1 MTVRRVCGK
10 VGAVEAN
17 KLHPMKNILSV
28 LKSQAFLSV
37 VLGTIA
43 AGMVL
48 KAARKFLPSSVTMY
62 LP

>member
-28 LKSQAFLSV
+28 LKSQAFLTV
-37 VLGTIA
+37 VLGVIV
-43 AGMVL
+43 AGMAV
-48 KAARKFLPSSVTMY
+48 KAARKFLPGSFTVY